1 MFAQSNLDEISAR
14 LDGAIQDDPE
24 NGVFRYRRDIFTDED
39 LFELEIKH
47 IFEGN
52 WIYMAHESQVAG

>member
-24 NGVFRYRRDIFTDED
+24 NGVFRCRLDIFTDED

-47 IFEGN
+47 ILRGQLDL
-52 WIYMAHESQVAG
+52 YGA

>member
-24 NGVFRYRRDIFTDED
+24 NGVLRCRRDIFTDGD
-39 LFELEIKH
+39 LFECENKH
-47 IFEGN
+47 ILRGQLDL
-52 WIYMAHESQVAG
+52 YGA